1 MATGVPRDQGREVA
15 EFAAARYRGAFSQG
29 ASRPGGSMP
38 RYLSLH
44 TLACLTR
51 QGAGQLTERI
61 FSSRRVKARRVQV
74 NMMEGKMLLECEA
87 PDREALEAWLKG
99 EGFHYEWLMRI
110 EFESESGPLAPVS

>member
-1 MATGVPRDQGREVA
+1 
-15 EFAAARYRGAFSQG
+15 
-29 ASRPGGSMP
+29 MP

-61 FSSRRVKARRVQV
+61 FSATRVKARRVQV
-74 NMMEGKMLLECEA
+74 NMVEGKMLVEFETS
-87 PDREALEAWLKG
+87 DRETLEAWFKA

-110 EFESESGPLAPVS
+110 EFEAESGKLVALS